1 MLLQVAAAA
10 KVLQYSYYPEFNQ
23 VNLSNYELVNGF
35 GTLGFLKKHRSDC
48 IFITQDQWQDYN
60 DYTWLDQLIKLG
72 LSQGKIVCI
81 VPWDESIIN
90 PDGHSKLSVVLNK
103 YIDDPVW
110 MITQLE
116 QEDQDIYT
124 FQHGI
129 RCKIIEI
136 PWWLLNDCLSY
147 YAVTDHIKT
156 EISQQNYLCMLN
168 RFESH
173 KWDLALALKKHHLD
187 TSGLITV
194 RHANAYPKENLE
206 FCQVNK
212 KIPYSNYPG
221 SLPIVGAATKIND
234 VWISNNV
241 ENFLFI
247 EKEYSNIPLIINPET
262 TCGIFFSTE
271 KSLWPLLLGKLMLIY
286 GRPGA
291 MRYMQRFYDIDFSIY
306 ANLEFDQPSYDW
318 SDKGHQDR
326 LELLINK
333 NRSLIQD
340 CTSVYQTLQPKLESA
355 RWTLGSNMYK
365 FFISQLDKIQ

>member
-1 MLLQVAAAA
+1 MQA
-10 KVLQYSYYPEFNQ
+10 SCYPEFDQ
-23 VNLSNYELVNGF
+23 VNLSNYKLVNGF
-35 GTLGFLKKHRSDC
+35 GTLGFFKKHRSDC
-48 IFITQDQWQDYN
+48 IFITPDQWQNYN
-60 DYTWLDQLIKLG
+60 DYTWLDQLIELG
-72 LSQGKIVCI
+72 LSQGKIVCV
-81 VPWDESIIN
+81 VPWDEDIIN
-90 PDGHSKLSVVLNK
+90 PDDHSKLSVILNK
-103 YIDDPVW
+103 YINDPVW

-116 QEDQDIYT
+116 QEDQKIYT

-147 YAVTDHIKT
+147 YAVADRIETKV
-156 EISQQNYLCMLN
+156 SQQNYLCMLN
-168 RFESH
+168 RYNSH
-173 KWDLALALKKHHLD
+173 KWDLALTLKKYHLD

-194 RHANAYPKENLE
+194 TNANAYPKENLE

-212 KIPYSNYPG
+212 KVPYSNG
-221 SLPIVGAATKIND
+221 NPIVGAATKIND

-241 ENFLFI
+241 KNFLFI

-286 GRPGA
+286 GRPGV

-306 ANLEFDQPSYDW
+306 ANLEFDQSSDDW

-326 LELLINK
+326 LEILINK

-340 CTSVYQTLQPKLESA
+340 CTGVYQTLQPKLESA

-365 FFISQLDKIQ
+365 FFINQLDKIQ